1 MGPSTTGFG
10 PSATGSAG
18 ATSSASR
25 AGSAGLGLWLTA
37 LLAIPV
43 AAMFGFAA
51 FSPATL
57 AAPLVQGQPT
67 TVWIIYGPLLILFA
81 VSLSGIAVLVANR
94 VGTRTLGA
102 GAALLGVLAAAT
114 PARAAAEP
122 SGPNGT
128 AISLFIILVLF
139 TLAITY
145 WAARRTRSAKDFYA
159 AGGNLSSL
167 QNGLAIAGDVI
178 SAGAFLGLAGLVYG
192 AGFDGLLYAAGYAVG
207 YPVIGLLFADRMRN
221 LGKFTF
227 ADVVSYRLAQTP
239 MRAFAAVS
247 TLVIAIF
254 YLIAQMVG
262 AGQLVQLLF
271 GLDYVWAEIAVGVL
285 MVCYVVFGGMMA
297 TTWVQIVKAVLMLV
311 TGATL
316 AVLAL
321 SAFGFDYNAML
332 AKAVALHPKHAA
344 LLAPTSFA
352 LAPISTLSLGLA
364 MFVGSSGLPHLIMR
378 FFTVPDARTARVSM
392 FWASLFIGSFFAMIT
407 VIGVAAV
414 AFVTGNPDY
423 VTADGALR
431 GGGNMA
437 AVHLAHALGG
447 NAMLGFVS
455 AVAFATILAVVA
467 GLTLSGSAAVSHDLY
482 ASIFKRGAVDERQEV
497 RVSKIAT
504 LVLGLIAVLL
514 GIAFRTQNIAY
525 LVGLVV
531 GIAASSNFPVLVLA
545 IYWRGLTTWGA
556 VLGGSTGLVAS
567 IVLTALGPAVWV
579 KTLGYAAPV
588 FPLDPPTLVAL
599 PLAFAVAIG
608 VSLLDRSRRAAVD
621 RAGFAEQQRRM
632 SGAGAPERQTGA
644 LAAAE

>member
-1 MGPSTTGFG
+1 MGPSTTG
-10 PSATGSAG
+10 SAG
-18 ATSSASR
+18 QTAAASC
-25 AGSAGLGLWLTA
+25 AGSARLGVWLTA
-37 LLAIPV
+37 ILAVPT
-43 AAMFGFAA
+43 AGWFLFAA
-51 FSPATL
+51 FSPASL
-57 AAPLVQGQPT
+57 AVPVTPGQPT
-67 TVWIIYGPLLILFA
+67 TAWIVYGPALILFA
-81 VSLSGIAVLVANR
+81 VVLSGINVLLSN
-94 VGTRTLGA
+94 
-102 GAALLGVLAAAT
+102 
-114 PARAAAEP
+114 RAAARAGGALAVLLAATVPAHAATEDT
-122 SGPNGT
+122 GPNVT
-128 AISLFIILVLF
+128 AVSLFMLLVLF

-159 AGGNLSSL
+159 AGGNLGGV

-192 AGFDGLLYAAGYAVG
+192 AGFDGLLYAAGYSVS

-221 LGKFTF
+221 LGRFTF

-239 MRAFAAVS
+239 VRAFAAAS

-262 AGQLVQLLF
+262 AGQLIQLLF
-271 GLDYVWAEIAVGVL
+271 GLDYVYAEIAVGVL

-297 TTWVQIVKAVLMLV
+297 TTWVQIVKAVLMLF
-311 TGATL
+311 TGAVM

-321 SAFGFDYNAML
+321 RAFGFDYGAML
-332 AKAVALHPKHAA
+332 AKAVALHPKHEAM
-344 LLAPTSFA
+344 LAPTSFA
-352 LAPISTLSLGLA
+352 AAPVSTLSLGLA
-364 MFVGSSGLPHLIMR
+364 MFFGSCGLPHLIMR
-378 FFTVPDARTARVSM
+378 FFTVPDARTARASM
-392 FWASLFIGSFFAMIT
+392 FWASLFIGTFFALIT

-414 AFVTGNPDY
+414 ALVMGNPEY
-423 VTADGALR
+423 TTATGALR

-447 NAMLGFVS
+447 NLMLGFVS

-482 ASIFKRGAVDERQEV
+482 ASIIKRGAVDERREV
-497 RVSKIAT
+497 WVSKAAT
-504 LVLGLIAVLL
+504 LVLGLLAVVL

-531 GIAASSNFPVLVLA
+531 GIAASSNFPLLVLA

-556 VLGGSTGLVAS
+556 VLGGSAGLLAS
-567 IVLTALGPAVWV
+567 IVLTVLGPAVWV
-579 KTLGYAAPV
+579 KTLGYPASV
-588 FPLDPPTLVAL
+588 FPLDPPTLVAM
-599 PLAFAVAIG
+599 PLAFVVAIG

-632 SGAGAPERQTGA
+632 AGGAVSGAPAGA